1 MNTTFN
7 KDNAAATI
15 LLTALFS
22 LIAAAILTS
31 AVADAKTVEAIGT
44 KATPHIETI
53 IVTATRLK

>member
-22 LIAAAILTS
+22 LIAAAVLTS
-31 AVADAKTVEAIGT
+31 TMADAKSVEDIHA

-53 IVTATRLK
+53 VVTATRLK